1 MSNQV
6 EPKDQE
12 QGLLEA
18 FLGCRNR
25 SRGPVIAI
33 SERTMITNQS
43 ASELL
48 QAPDRRMLWQWALG
62 VISSQESGEESIVL
76 STGLKVLARCK
87 AVGDDHHRLGAVVR
101 LCVTSAK
108 PAVVDRGSDL
118 DGQPSEARSLDPWL
132 VSGWIELTDSER
144 TIAELVARG
153 LTNKEAGREMFL
165 SHHTVDCHLRHV
177 FRKLGVNSRVEL
189 ARIVGEHHEVM
200 TTRWRAVLAV
210 S

>member
-76 STGLKVLARCK
+76 S
-87 AVGDDHHRLGAVVR
+87 
-101 LCVTSAK
+101 SW
-108 PAVVDRGSDL
+108 P
-118 DGQPSEARSLDPWL
+118 ESLSPVQGCW
-132 VSGWIELTDSER
+132 
-144 TIAELVARG
+144 
-153 LTNKEAGREMFL
+153 
-165 SHHTVDCHLRHV
+165 
-177 FRKLGVNSRVEL
+177 
-189 ARIVGEHHEVM
+189 
-200 TTRWRAVLAV
+200 
-210 S
+210 